1 MKSLNSF
8 PNAIQ
13 NSNPISMPINIDRK
27 AKALNE
33 TSEWK
38 KTRLS
43 HCFTSFSPQL
53 HRWFSSFGARFIVQS
68 SRLAPHEFQFAH
80 ANRAESVYN
89 PNLDWLVEWT
99 VKGQRR
105 VDKRIRQSRLIK
117 KNQNS
122 ILKNFIRAFPES
134 KSFHSKLKET

>member
-13 NSNPISMPINIDRK
+13 NSNPIDIDRK

-53 HRWFSSFGARFIVQS
+53 HR
-68 SRLAPHEFQFAH
+68 
-80 ANRAESVYN
+80 
-89 PNLDWLVEWT
+89 
-99 VKGQRR
+99 
-105 VDKRIRQSRLIK
+105 
-117 KNQNS
+117 
-122 ILKNFIRAFPES
+122 
-134 KSFHSKLKET
+134 